1 MCERK
6 LSKSLQHLGTFDK
19 LVVLL
24 RKCRRRR
31 RQSKFSFSLGQEK
44 SKKPTNRNDRG
55 SILKIGE
62 IKVAGRKEK
71 TI

>member
-24 RKCRRRR
+24 RKCGGGDVGRVNLVLA
-31 RQSKFSFSLGQEK
+31 SG
-44 SKKPTNRNDRG
+44 KKKVRNQQTG
-55 SILKIGE
+55 
-62 IKVAGRKEK
+62 
-71 TI
+71 TIEVLF